1 MIGSRVFGPL
11 MITRSSWSTS
21 QPEQPVGGELCEF
34 TVGRLQH
41 GLGGGESPQVKD
53 WPEFGEGQKAFVA
66 MVVPHAAC
74 ANASKGRSCCPSC
87 MIASLTPTLPESTSV
102 MYRWASR
109 RS

>member
-1 MIGSRVFGPL
+1 

-53 WPEFGEGQKAFVA
+53 WPEFGEGQEALVA

-74 ANASKGRSCCPSC
+74 ANASKGQVV
-87 MIASLTPTLPESTSV
+87 LP
-102 MYRWASR
+102 
-109 RS
+109 